1 MFGICADERS
11 RTMERHYQFKS
22 VLNEYSNYYSLITR
36 DDNTAYVEKV
46 DNNNSNNS
54 GLFEFGSLIE
64 AYEFILEDARQ

>member
-1 MFGICADERS
+1 
-11 RTMERHYQFKS
+11 MERQYQFKN

-36 DDNTAYVEKV
+36 DDGTAYVEKT
-46 DNNNSNNS
+46 DNNDPNNS